1 MLSGGTKSKAK
12 RNPEKEGKDSNRT
25 DTDNMQGV
33 EDGNQETT
41 DSTRGFKQYKQLREF
56 CSELKVELD
65 TFKDEFKM
73 QIRGI

>member
-41 DSTRGFKQYKQLREF
+41 DSLRAGLNSISNYGNF
-56 CSELKVELD
+56 AAS
-65 TFKDEFKM
+65 
-73 QIRGI
+73 